1 MDDCGG
7 YQDNEFV
14 PEFYDHILAYQD
26 PLNLAFYKGLAR
38 SAEGAVLEL
47 GCGTGRLM
55 IPMAPYCQS
64 ITGLD
69 LSSRM
74 LEICGKK
81 ILQLPD
87 DIRHKI
93 QLVHGDM
100 RNFNLDSSF
109 SLITIPFLTFMHLL
123 EVDDQIACLERA
135 HSHLTSGGKLVVDMF
150 NPDLQRLTDHR
161 IGQEGAREPPF
172 LLPDGR
178 EIVRQFRD
186 VSIDLHGQILQAEI
200 IYNVSYRS
208 GLTERLVHSFP
219 YRYFFRYELEHLL
232 ARCGFEV
239 ESVYSDFDGSPY
251 GAGYPGELIVSSRK
265 V

>member
-14 PEFYDHILAYQD
+14 GEFYDHILAYQD

-38 SAEGAVLEL
+38 SSRGAVLEL
-47 GCGTGRLM
+47 GCGTGRLL
-55 IPMAPYCQS
+55 IPMAHACES

-69 LSSRM
+69 LSSHM
-74 LEICGKK
+74 LDICQRK
-81 ILQLPD
+81 LFRLTD
-87 DIRHKI
+87 EVRHRIR
-93 QLVHGDM
+93 LVHGDI
-100 RNFNLDSSF
+100 RNFALDSLF

-123 EVDDQIACLERA
+123 EVDDQISCLQRA
-135 HSHLTSGGKLVVDMF
+135 HSHLIPGGKLVVDMF
-150 NPDLQRLTDHR
+150 NPDLHRLTDPR
-161 IGQEGAREPPF
+161 IGQEGPREPPF

-200 IYNVSYRS
+200 IYNVAHRN
-208 GLTERLVHSFP
+208 GLNERFVHSVP

-239 ESVYSDFDGSPY
+239 ENIYSDFDGSPY
-251 GAGYPGELIVSSRK
+251 GAGYPGELIISAKK